1 MGWHPSPIVGSSPF
15 DGNSSRTV
23 KQLFDNYR
31 QRCISTC
38 LLYPTFRSSSVIM
51 TISNARVVTQSNGP
65 SGLAGKSDLKRLD
78 TTGSGV
84 CRPLPPPPPPP
95 SDRGSAFLR
104 FWWTDATRETFL
116 SHLETDDLSSFRRAC
131 HDFSVR
137 AAPALFDHL
146 TITFRASTFTRP
158 ARMAA
163 LERIGHH
170 VRTLSFRMPHTA
182 ETFLPPLLDPGTGAE
197 RQFVYQPQ
205 TGCSGGRGTSPT
217 STARPAL
224 PGPKYGSWEMT
235 DLLTKQ
241 YGPLFHAATNV
252 PAFIRAFTAMPEIRH
267 LEISCPDQEPSQ
279 RYRRSV
285 VDYALI
291 SLRMAVERAPLTE
304 LSELSLRPMHAGG
317 LLYLRSHM
325 GFGASP
331 KGKRRWAQIRRLAIQ
346 LDSWAFD
353 GPGVATDHLKLLHQ
367 YLLSFSA
374 GLQHLSFRWRGK
386 KGPCPYTLDTEPGLP
401 PRSSKARLRRMRCP
415 RLRHAD
421 LANAYPDASQL
432 SRFINRHRH
441 SLLECDFDEVELRSG
456 DWDEALA
463 VLTRISGS
471 DRWRDEQV
479 ALESPWSTSSLGE
492 QVPDGGGTKTEGGG
506 GYAHYPPPADYFSV
520 DPSDPL
526 RRLR

>member
-1 MGWHPSPIVGSSPF
+1 MGWNPSPVVASSPF
-15 DGNSSRTV
+15 DRNSTWTV
-23 KQLFDNYR
+23 QKLFENYR

-51 TISNARVVTQSNGP
+51 TISTARTMNQSNGP
-65 SGLAGKSDLKRLD
+65 PGVASKGDLRRLD
-78 TTGSGV
+78 ATAAS
-84 CRPLPPPPPPP
+84 RPLPPPPLPPP
-95 SDRGSAFLR
+95 PQDQGSAFLR
-104 FWWTDATRETFL
+104 FWWTDTTRETFL
-116 SHLETDDLSSFRRAC
+116 SHLPTDDLSSFRRAC

-137 AAPALFDHL
+137 AAPVLFDHL

-170 VRTLSFRMPHTA
+170 VRTLTFRMPHTA
-182 ETFLPPLLDPGTGAE
+182 ETFLPPLLDPVTGAE

-205 TGCSGGRGTSPT
+205 TGGGSGGGSGTSPT

-235 DLLTKQ
+235 DILTKQ

-252 PAFIRAFTAMPEIRH
+252 PAFIRAFTAMPGIEHI
-267 LEISCPDQEPSQ
+267 EISCPNQEPSQ

-291 SLRMAVERAPLTE
+291 SLRMAVERAPLTS

-317 LLYLRSHM
+317 LLYLQSHM

-331 KGKRRWAQIRRLAIQ
+331 KGKRRWAQIRRLTIQ

-374 GLQHLSFRWRGK
+374 GLEHLSFRWRGK
-386 KGPCPYTLDTEPGLP
+386 KGPCPYTLDTEPVLP
-401 PRSSKARLRRMRCP
+401 PRSSTARLRRMRCP
-415 RLRHAD
+415 RLQHAD
-421 LANAYPDASQL
+421 LSNAYPDASQL
-432 SRFINRHRH
+432 SRFIKRHRH

-479 ALESPWSTSSLGE
+479 ALESPWSTSSLDE
-492 QVPDGGGTKTEGGG
+492 YPPEGGGTKTEERGGG
-506 GYAHYPPPADYFSV
+506 GGNLSV
-520 DPSDPL
+520 GTDDLS
-526 RRLR
+526 RRPR